1 MKRYSFFS
9 FMGPIVCFP
18 LEHIALN
25 HLQNISMACH
35 CALMCFAV
43 YCGVTYAKQ
52 LKNVVTIV

>member
-1 MKRYSFFS
+1 
-9 FMGPIVCFP
+9 MGPIVCFP